1 MARFRESTCPWI
13 EARVEKS
20 WINKSVKVGQKLAE
34 RWQLSCTSCTLQPT
48 LQDNAQLVQCAL
60 DRGIKWRGEKNSLNS
75 VINFFSLLLFLP
87 STSVSS
93 PVVSAK
99 HVARKRVACA
109 VEIRNGYVTSAS
121 IQSNRF
127 FNAMI
132 NGVRLNVRFE

>member
-1 MARFRESTCPWI
+1 MEGGKKFTEFGY
-13 EARVEKS
+13 K
-20 WINKSVKVGQKLAE
+20 
-34 RWQLSCTSCTLQPT
+34 
-48 LQDNAQLVQCAL
+48 
-60 DRGIKWRGEKNSLNS
+60 
-75 VINFFSLLLFLP
+75 FLFLSP

-93 PVVSAK
+93 AVVSAK